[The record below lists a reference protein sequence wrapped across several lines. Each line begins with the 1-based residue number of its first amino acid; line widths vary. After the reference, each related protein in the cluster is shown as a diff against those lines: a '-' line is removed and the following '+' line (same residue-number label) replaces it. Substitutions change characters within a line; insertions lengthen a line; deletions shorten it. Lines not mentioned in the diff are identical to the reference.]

1 MSVLIKTVQCL
12 CHPCWNVFLDISDVF
27 SEVLF
32 ISFCKSYFP
41 SSRSQSYCQQNT
53 RWHCWD
59 TQLNILEL
67 FLCDPFSLDIMFQK
81 PQLFVGRW
89 GGDWIFFFFFFTA
102 SECRLFTQP
111 DTESE
116 SSCCGGCIEFSK
128 WVLSLRFEHHLWF
141 WPQSGSEQQTNAHL
155 RRCCWSVFK
164 QAASGAVSMEIA
176 FVTTLPTMLVPEP
189 WPCNRCRPL
198 TTHKRDRCWG
208 RQHCQ

>member
-1 MSVLIKTVQCL
+1 M
-12 CHPCWNVFLDISDVF
+12 F
-27 SEVLF
+27 S
-32 ISFCKSYFP
+32 
-41 SSRSQSYCQQNT
+41 
-53 RWHCWD
+53 W
-59 TQLNILEL
+59 ILAM
-67 FLCDPFSLDIMFQK
+67 CFQK
-81 PQLFVGRW
+81 CCSFLFVNLTFPPAVPNLIVNRTHGGTVEIHSWTFWNCFCVTPFLLTLCFKNPSCLW
-89 GGDWIFFFFFFTA
+89 GGGGVIGFFFFFFFTA